1 MALDLPSIIFDVRA
15 GISDVP
21 GEYATDN
28 QIHQALKRANAFV
41 NKIRDQS
48 IDEDDD
54 FLKNCVIVLAIY
66 YSYLDYTSLAEK
78 QLGTLP
84 ATAGVRVKALREV
97 AASFLQ
103 MISVVPLTDKLM
115 LDTDAYKDTPALSF
129 GLMDSVLT
137 E

>member
-15 GISDVP
+15 GISDIP
-21 GEYATDN
+21 EEYATDD
-28 QIHQALKRANAFV
+28 QVHKALKRANAFV

-48 IDEDDD
+48 IDPDDD

-66 YSYLDYTSLAEK
+66 YAYLDYTSLAEK

-84 ATAGVRVKALREV
+84 ATANVRVKALREV

-103 MISVVPLTDKLM
+103 LISVIPLNDRLMVDESSYKNVPVG
-115 LDTDAYKDTPALSF
+115 AY
-129 GLMDSVLT
+129 GLLDSVLT